1 MGIHG
6 PQGPRIKGWIRG
18 SVKRGQGYDLGKQ
31 EGAHMSFR
39 ITTNMPSLTAQRY
52 LSLSQKQTE
61 NSLSAIASGSRVTSP
76 GNDAAGFAISE
87 VLRGQISGTRTAK
100 QNAIAANS
108 MIQTAEGAL
117 NEQNNILI
125 RLRELA
131 VQAASDSIGD
141 EEREYLDNEF
151 QQLTQEFDRIAQST
165 RYGHKQLLVG
175 SGENFEFQVGA
186 NGESEDSI
194 SYTMDTNTTASSVG
208 VSGLGIDDKSSARS
222 ALNDIDEAVMKV
234 SGARAGLGAIQS
246 RLNHSEEHLAVMEEG
261 LRIARSNIVDT
272 DVAEETAKL
281 TQSQVLQEAG
291 ISVLS
296 QANQNAS
303 RVVRLLG

>member
-1 MGIHG
+1 
-6 PQGPRIKGWIRG
+6 
-18 SVKRGQGYDLGKQ
+18 
-31 EGAHMSFR
+31 MSFR

-52 LSLSQKQTE
+52 LGLAQKQTE
-61 NSLSAIASGSRVTSP
+61 ASLSAIASGSRVTSP

-87 VLRGQISGTRTAK
+87 VLRGQISGTRTARS
-100 QNAIAANS
+100 NAVAANS

-117 NEQNNILI
+117 NEQNNIII

-141 EEREYLDNEF
+141 DEREYLDNEY
-151 QQLTQEFDRIAQST
+151 QQLTDEFDRIAEST
-165 RYGHKQLLVG
+165 RYGNKQLLTG
-175 SGENFEFQVGA
+175 SGEEFEFQVGA
-186 NGESEDSI
+186 NGNDEDMI
-194 SYTMDTNTTASSVG
+194 NYKLEANTTASSVG
-208 VSGLGIDDKSSARS
+208 ISGLGVSDQSDARS
-222 ALNDIDEAVMKV
+222 ALADLDEAVIRL
-234 SGARAGLGAIQS
+234 SSARAGLGAIQS
-246 RLNHSEEHLAVMEEG
+246 RLQHAEDHLWVMEEG

-291 ISVLS
+291 ISVLA
-296 QANQNAS
+296 QANQNAE